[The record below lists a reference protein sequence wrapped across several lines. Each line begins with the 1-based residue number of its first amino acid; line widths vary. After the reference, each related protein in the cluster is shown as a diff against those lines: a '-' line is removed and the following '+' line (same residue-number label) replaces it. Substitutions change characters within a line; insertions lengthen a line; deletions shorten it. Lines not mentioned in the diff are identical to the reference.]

1 MKTKTFKINP
11 IRAAV
16 IGSALMAA
24 NGAAMAAPVTASL
37 EFTCPFPLIGD
48 QIIIA
53 NISADY
59 PESIVI
65 GADGAPVELGPVN
78 VDAITIVP
86 DKARQGLAFV
96 DATTITGVAHSVN
109 TFHTAAGDLPNNT
122 DLLIEPTTIPSDE
135 SGPFDV
141 PAAGVSPA
149 QDFDLSHV
157 GAVTLTVDDLIMD
170 LKNLK
175 ADGSTAP
182 APVGEFSADC
192 ALNPGQDNVLTTIQV
207 TTTLADAEIEVEQ
220 TAIDLGTNLLGQ
232 SSEETVTIQ
241 NIGGAILGVN
251 AISISGANASA
262 FSETNNCTTIDAGE
276 SCTATVTYT
285 ASEEGAQNASLVIN
299 STDADEPSVSV
310 SLSGTGAIEDKP
322 EINVDLTPLNFGT
335 IEEGASATQ
344 TILIENVGTAPLSI
358 SGVAVN
364 NTQGSEFSV
373 TENCSSIT
381 AGASCAETV
390 TFDAVE
396 GDSVGSVEISSD
408 DEDEA
413 TTLVSLA
420 GTGEVVI
427 IDPVD
432 PCELDPTLPE
442 CGGTGGGDDLVIPVA
457 LDVEG
462 STYIAANHGTVP
474 LAGVIQSEFNLTQ
487 GSFTGDLLLDPTQG
501 SFEIIQGWKRYQAT
515 AQIEFEP
522 VGETVGTLV
531 DGVLV
536 ATSQAYVKLP
546 KVTKS
551 LFGWVNWKIG
561 GGAECR
567 TKEPVTFTITSADG
581 EYFDALSGGDVT
593 GTYTMSALENCGVLT
608 SILSSKLAGPD
619 NTISLSLTP
628 DL

>member
-1 MKTKTFKINP
+1 MKTKTFKVNP
-11 IRAAV
+11 MRAAV

-24 NGAAMAAPVTASL
+24 NGAAMAAPVNASL

-65 GADGAPVELGPVN
+65 GADGTPVELGAVN

-122 DLLIEPTTIPSDE
+122 DLLIEDTTIPADE

-141 PAAGVSPA
+141 PAAGVSPS
-149 QDFDLSHV
+149 QEFDLSHV

-175 ADGSTAP
+175 ADGTVAP

-207 TTTLADAEIEVEQ
+207 TTVLADAEIEVEQ

-241 NIGGAILGVN
+241 NVGGAILGVN
-251 AISISGANASA
+251 AISITGADASA

-310 SLSGTGAIEDKP
+310 ALSGTGAIEDKP
-322 EINVDLTPLNFGT
+322 EINVDVTPLNFGT
-335 IEEGASATQ
+335 IEEGTSATQ
-344 TILIENVGTAPLSI
+344 TILIENVGTAALTI

-373 TENCSSIT
+373 TENCSSIA
-381 AGASCAETV
+381 AGASCSETV

-396 GDSVGSVEISSD
+396 GVSAGSVVISSD

-420 GTGEVVI
+420 GTGEAVI

-432 PCELDPTLPE
+432 PCDLDPTLPE
-442 CGGTGGGDDLVIPVA
+442 CGSDTDLIIPVA

-487 GSFTGDLLLDPTQG
+487 GSFTGDLNLDPTQG

-546 KVTKS
+546 KVTKT
-551 LFGWVNWKIG
+551 LFGLIDWKIG

-581 EYFDALSGGDVT
+581 EYFDALSGGEVT
-593 GTYTMSALENCGVLT
+593 GTYTMSELENCGLLT
-608 SILSSKLAGPD
+608 SILSSKLAGPG

>member
-1 MKTKTFKINP
+1 MKTKNFKVNP
-11 IRAAV
+11 IRAAI

-24 NGAAMAAPVTASL
+24 NGAVMAAPVRTSL

-65 GADGAPVELGPVN
+65 GANGAPVELPPVQ
-78 VDAITIVP
+78 VDAITVVP

-96 DATTITGVAHSVN
+96 DATTITGVAHSIN
-109 TFHTAAGDLPNNT
+109 TFHTAAGTIANNT
-122 DLLIEPTTIPSDE
+122 DLAIVDTTIPSNE

-141 PAAGVSPA
+141 PAAGVAPA
-149 QDFDLSHV
+149 QAFDGSHV

-170 LKNLK
+170 LRNLK
-175 ADGSTAP
+175 ADGSVAP

-192 ALNPGQDNVLTTIQV
+192 ALNAGQDNVLTTIQV
-207 TTTLADAEIEVEQ
+207 TTALADAEIEVET
-220 TAIDLGTNLLGQ
+220 TAIDFGTNLLGQ
-232 SSEETVTIQ
+232 SATDSVTVR

-251 AISISGANASA
+251 AISITGADASA
-262 FSETNNCTTIDAGE
+262 FSETNNCTTVDAGE
-276 SCTATVTYT
+276 SCTATVTYM
-285 ASEEGAQNASLVIN
+285 ASEVGAQNASLVIN

-310 SLSGTGAIEDKP
+310 TLSGTGAMEDKP
-322 EINVDLTPLNFGT
+322 EINIVATGLDFGT
-335 IEEGASATQ
+335 IEEGASTTQ
-344 TILIENVGTAPLSI
+344 TILIENIGTAPLTI
-358 SGVAVN
+358 SAVEVS
-364 NTQGSEFSV
+364 NTQGTEFSV
-373 TENCSSIT
+373 TESCFNI
-381 AGASCAETV
+381 AAAASCSETV

-396 GDSVGSVEISSD
+396 GVSAGNVVISSN

-420 GTGEVVI
+420 GAGTAVV
-427 IDPVD
+427 VD

-442 CGGTGGGDDLVIPVA
+442 CGNGGDGDLIIPVA
-457 LDVEG
+457 LDVAG
-462 STYIAANHGTVP
+462 STYIAANRGTVP
-474 LAGVIQSEFNLTQ
+474 LSGVIQSEFNLTQ
-487 GSFTGDLLLDPTQG
+487 GSFTGDLVLAPTQG
-501 SFEIIQGWKRYQAT
+501 SFEIIKGWSRYQAT
-515 AQIEFEP
+515 ASIEFEP

-546 KVTKS
+546 KVTKT
-551 LFGWVNWKIG
+551 LFGLINWKIG
-561 GGAECR
+561 GGSECR

-581 EYFDALSGGDVT
+581 EYFDALSGGVVT
-593 GTYTMSALENCGVLT
+593 GEYTMSALENCGVLT
-608 SILSSKLAGPD
+608 SILSLKLAGPG
-619 NTISLSLTP
+619 NTINLSLTP

>member
-1 MKTKTFKINP
+1 MKTKTFKVNP
-11 IRAAV
+11 IRAAI
-16 IGSALMAA
+16 IGCTLMAA
-24 NGAAMAAPVTASL
+24 NGAAVAAPVNTSL

-65 GADGAPVELGPVN
+65 GANGAPVELPPVQ

-109 TFHTAAGDLPNNT
+109 TFHTAVGPIANNT
-122 DLLIEPTTIPSDE
+122 DLAIVDTTIPASE

-149 QDFDLSHV
+149 QTFDASHV

-170 LKNLK
+170 LRNLK
-175 ADGSTAP
+175 ADGSVAP

-207 TTTLADAEIEVEQ
+207 TTALADAEIEIEP
-220 TAIDLGTNLLGQ
+220 TTIDFGINLLGQ
-232 SSEETVTIQ
+232 SAAESVTVRNT
-241 NIGGAILGVN
+241 GGAILGVN
-251 AISISGANASA
+251 AISISGADASA
-262 FSETNNCTTIDAGE
+262 FSETNNCTTVDAGE

-285 ASEEGAQNASLVIN
+285 ASEVGAQNASLVIN
-299 STDADEPSVSV
+299 STDADEPVVSV
-310 SLSGTGAIEDKP
+310 TLNGTGAIEDKP
-322 EINVDLTPLNFGT
+322 EINVVATGLDFGA
-335 IEEGASATQ
+335 IEEGTSATQ
-344 TILIENVGTAPLSI
+344 TILIENIGTAPLTI
-358 SGVAVN
+358 SGVVVS
-364 NTQGSEFSV
+364 NTQGAEFSV
-373 TENCSSIT
+373 TENCSNI
-381 AGASCAETV
+381 AVADSCSETV

-396 GDSVGSVEISSD
+396 GESFGTVVISSD

-420 GTGEVVI
+420 GVGEAEI
-427 IDPVD
+427 IVPVD

-442 CGGTGGGDDLVIPVA
+442 CDDGDLIIPVA
-457 LDVEG
+457 LDVAG

-474 LAGVIQSEFNLTQ
+474 LSGVIQSEFNLTQ
-487 GSFTGDLLLDPTQG
+487 GSFTGDLNLAPTQG
-501 SFEIIQGWKRYQAT
+501 SFEIIKGWSRYQAT
-515 AQIEFEP
+515 ASIEFEP

-546 KVTKS
+546 KVTKT
-551 LFGWVNWKIG
+551 LFGLVNWKIG
-561 GGAECR
+561 GGNECR
-567 TKEPVTFTITSADG
+567 TKEPVTFTITSENG
-581 EYFDALSGGDVT
+581 EYFDALSGGVVS
-593 GTYTMSALENCGVLT
+593 GEYTMSELENCGVLT
-608 SILSSKLAGPD
+608 SILSSKLAGPG
-619 NTISLSLTP
+619 NTINLSLTP

>member
-24 NGAAMAAPVTASL
+24 NGAAMAAPVNTSL

-65 GADGAPVELGPVN
+65 GAGGAPVELGPVN
-78 VDAITIVP
+78 VEAITIVP

-122 DLLIEPTTIPSDE
+122 DLAIEPTTIPADE

-141 PAAGVSPA
+141 PAAGISPA
-149 QDFDLSHV
+149 QNFDLSHV

-175 ADGSTAP
+175 ADGSVAP

-192 ALNPGQDNVLTTIQV
+192 TLNPGQDNVLTTIQV
-207 TTTLADAEIEVEQ
+207 TTVLADAEIEVEQ

-241 NIGGAILGVN
+241 NVGGAILGVN
-251 AISISGANASA
+251 AISITGADASA

-310 SLSGTGAIEDKP
+310 ALSGTGAIEDKP
-322 EINVDLTPLNFGT
+322 EINVDVTPLNFGT
-335 IEEGASATQ
+335 IEEGTSATQ
-344 TILIENVGTAPLSI
+344 TILIENVGTAALTI
-358 SGVAVN
+358 SGVVVN
-364 NTQGSEFSV
+364 NTQGSEFSA
-373 TENCSSIT
+373 TENCSSIA
-381 AGASCAETV
+381 AGSSCSETV

-396 GDSVGSVEISSD
+396 GVSAGSVVISSD

-420 GTGEVVI
+420 GVGEAVI

-442 CGGTGGGDDLVIPVA
+442 CDPGTDLIIPVT

-487 GSFTGDLLLDPTQG
+487 GSFTGDLNLDPTQG

-551 LFGWVNWKIG
+551 LFGWVDWKIG

-581 EYFDALSGGDVT
+581 EYFDALSGGEVT
-593 GTYTMSALENCGVLT
+593 GTYTMSALENCGLLT

>member
-1 MKTKTFKINP
+1 MKTKTFKVNP
-11 IRAAV
+11 MRAAV

-24 NGAAMAAPVTASL
+24 NGAAMAAPVNASL

-65 GADGAPVELGPVN
+65 GADGTPVELGAVN

-122 DLLIEPTTIPSDE
+122 DLLIEDTTIPADE

-141 PAAGVSPA
+141 PAAGVSPS
-149 QDFDLSHV
+149 QEFDLSHV

-175 ADGSTAP
+175 ADGSVAP

-207 TTTLADAEIEVEQ
+207 TTVLADAEIEVEQ

-241 NIGGAILGVN
+241 NVGGAILGVN
-251 AISISGANASA
+251 AISITGADASA

-310 SLSGTGAIEDKP
+310 ALSGTGAIEDKP
-322 EINVDLTPLNFGT
+322 EINVDVTPLNFGT
-335 IEEGASATQ
+335 IEEGTSATQ
-344 TILIENVGTAPLSI
+344 TILIENVGTAALTI

-373 TENCSSIT
+373 TENCSSIA
-381 AGASCAETV
+381 AGASCSETV

-396 GDSVGSVEISSD
+396 GVSAGSVVISSD

-420 GTGEVVI
+420 GTGEAVI

-432 PCELDPTLPE
+432 PCDLDPTLPE
-442 CGGTGGGDDLVIPVA
+442 CGSDTDLIIPVA

-487 GSFTGDLLLDPTQG
+487 GSFTGDLNLDPTQG

-546 KVTKS
+546 KVTKT
-551 LFGWVNWKIG
+551 LFGLIDWKIG

-581 EYFDALSGGDVT
+581 EYFDALSGGEVT
-593 GTYTMSALENCGVLT
+593 GTYTMSELENCGLLT
-608 SILSSKLAGPD
+608 SILSSKLAGPG

>member
-1 MKTKTFKINP
+1 MKTKEFKVNP
-11 IRAAV
+11 IRAAI

-24 NGAAMAAPVTASL
+24 NGAAMAAPVNTSL

-65 GADGAPVELGPVN
+65 GANGAPVELPPVQ
-78 VDAITIVP
+78 VDAITVVP

-109 TFHTAAGDLPNNT
+109 TFHTAVGPIANNT
-122 DLLIEPTTIPSDE
+122 DLAIVDTTIPSNE

-141 PAAGVSPA
+141 PAAGVAPA
-149 QDFDLSHV
+149 QAFDASHV
-157 GAVTLTVDDLIMD
+157 GVVTLTVDDLIMD
-170 LKNLK
+170 LRNLK
-175 ADGSTAP
+175 ADGSVAP

-192 ALNPGQDNVLTTIQV
+192 VLNPGQDNVLTTIQV
-207 TTTLADAEIEVEQ
+207 TTALADAEIEVEP
-220 TAIDLGTNLLGQ
+220 TAINFGTNLLGQ
-232 SSEETVTIQ
+232 STAQSVSVR

-251 AISISGANASA
+251 AISISGADASA
-262 FSETNNCTTIDAGE
+262 FSETNNCTTVDAGE

-285 ASEEGAQNASLVIN
+285 ASEVGAQNASLVIN

-310 SLSGTGAIEDKP
+310 TLNGTGAIEDKP
-322 EINVDLTPLNFGT
+322 EINVVATGLDFGT
-335 IEEGASATQ
+335 IEEGSSTTQ
-344 TILIENVGTAPLSI
+344 TILIENVGTAPLTI
-358 SGVAVN
+358 SGVVVN
-364 NTQGSEFSV
+364 NTQGTEFSV
-373 TENCSSIT
+373 TEICSSI
-381 AGASCAETV
+381 AAAASCVETV

-396 GDSVGSVEISSD
+396 GVSAGNVEISSN

-420 GTGEVVI
+420 GKGDAVV
-427 IDPVD
+427 VE
-432 PCELDPTLPE
+432 PCEVDPTLPE
-442 CGGTGGGDDLVIPVA
+442 CGNGGGDDLVIPVA

-462 STYIAANHGTVP
+462 STYIAANRGTVP
-474 LAGVIQSEFNLTQ
+474 LSGVIQSEFNLTQ
-487 GSFTGDLLLDPTQG
+487 GSFTGDLILAPTQG
-501 SFEIIQGWKRYQAT
+501 SFEIIKGWSRYQAT
-515 AQIEFEP
+515 ASIEFEP

-546 KVTKS
+546 KVTKT
-551 LFGWVNWKIG
+551 LFGLINWKIG
-561 GGAECR
+561 GGSECR

-581 EYFDALSGGDVT
+581 EYFDALSGGVVT
-593 GTYTMSALENCGVLT
+593 GEYTMPALEKCGVLT
-608 SILSSKLAGPD
+608 SILSLKLAGPG
-619 NTISLSLTP
+619 NTINLSLTP